1 MLSVQNVTFRY
12 DEGAKPALDGITLDI
27 QKGEYV
33 AILGANGC
41 GKSTLAKHF
50 NAILLHY
57 FFGTCSH
64 WFTFGIHCC
73 PKAAAC
79 W

>member
-1 MLSVQNVTFRY
+1 MGSICMQDTQPMLSVQNVTFRY
-12 DEGAKPALDGITLDI
+12 DEGAKPALDGITLDV

-50 NAILLHY
+50 NAILL
-57 FFGTCSH
+57 
-64 WFTFGIHCC
+64 
-73 PKAAAC
+73 P
-79 W
+79 